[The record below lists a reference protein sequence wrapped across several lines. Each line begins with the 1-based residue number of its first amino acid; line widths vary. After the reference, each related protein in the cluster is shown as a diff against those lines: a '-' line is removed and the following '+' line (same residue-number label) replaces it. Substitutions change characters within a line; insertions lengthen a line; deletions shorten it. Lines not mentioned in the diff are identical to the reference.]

1 MMKNDDKMQKD
12 LNKLVYKAHVP
23 KGLRPETNEDI
34 DAMLD
39 AIGGDKYTDEKVQR
53 MMRKIKGQIPLHSE
67 TENMEDSS
75 YEEMTEQ
82 ENELLAM
89 HRDGSEEISTDSQK
103 ILDEMRKRARIKDED
118 AEDEKE

>member
-1 MMKNDDKMQKD
+1 MMKNEDKMQND

-34 DAMLD
+34 NAMLD
-39 AIGGDKYTDEKVQR
+39 AIGGDKYTEEKIQR
-53 MMRKIKGQIPLHSE
+53 MMQKIKGQIPLYSE

-75 YEEMTEQ
+75 FVEMTEQ

-89 HRDGSEEISTDSQK
+89 HRDGSEEISSDSQK
-103 ILDEMRKRARIKDED
+103 LLDEMRKRARKKDED